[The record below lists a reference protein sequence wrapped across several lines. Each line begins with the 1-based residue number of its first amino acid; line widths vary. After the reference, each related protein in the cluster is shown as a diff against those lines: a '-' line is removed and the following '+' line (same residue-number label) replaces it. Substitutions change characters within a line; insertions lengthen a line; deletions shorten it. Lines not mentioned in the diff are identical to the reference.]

1 MVLSPKRCRHSTE
14 NRPMWVKPQLI
25 AISVTLCSGSARNSA
40 SRTLSNL
47 LLRRYCIGDM
57 P

>member
-1 MVLSPKRCRHSTE
+1 
-14 NRPMWVKPQLI
+14 MWVKHQLI

-40 SRTLSNL
+40 SRMLSNR
-47 LLRRYCIGDM
+47 LLRRCCIGDM